1 MAPVAEGADS
11 VVFIVDDDPSVRDSL
26 ESLLRSVGQASASY
40 PSARAFLEAARPDL
54 PACLVLD
61 VRLPE
66 QSGLELQRALGDHG
80 VRLPVV
86 VITGHGDIPM
96 SVAAMK
102 AGAID
107 FLTKPFRD
115 QDLLDAIQRGV
126 RLDRERRAAAGQLVA
141 LRQRYETLTPRE
153 REVMAMVAEGLANK
167 QIAAALD
174 LQEVTVK
181 VHRAQV
187 MRKLEARSLPELARI
202 ADRLKT
208 ILSAQPG

>member
-1 MAPVAEGADS
+1 MAEEPDS
-11 VVFIVDDDPSVRDSL
+11 IVFIVDDDASFRDSL
-26 ESLLRSVGQASASY
+26 ESLLRSVGQPSASY

-66 QSGLELQRALGDHG
+66 QSGLELQRELAEQG
-80 VRLPVV
+80 VGLPVIV
-86 VITGHGDIPM
+86 VTGHGDIPM

-126 RLDRERRAAAGQLVA
+126 RLDRERRAEAGQLAA
-141 LRQRYETLTPRE
+141 LRQRHATLTPRE
-153 REVMAMVAEGLANK
+153 REIMAMVAEGLPNK
-167 QIAAALD
+167 QIAAAW
-174 LQEVTVK
+174 
-181 VHRAQV
+181 AC
-187 MRKLEARSLPELARI
+187 ARSRSRSI
-202 ADRLKT
+202 APR
-208 ILSAQPG
+208 

>member
-1 MAPVAEGADS
+1 MAEEPDS
-11 VVFIVDDDPSVRDSL
+11 IVFIVDDDASFRDSL
-26 ESLLRSVGQASASY
+26 ESLLRSVGQVSTSY
-40 PSARAFLEAARPDL
+40 PSARAFLEAAPPDL

-66 QSGLELQRALGDHG
+66 QSGLELQRALAEQE
-80 VRLPVV
+80 VRLPVI

-126 RLDRERRAAAGQLVA
+126 RLDRERRAEAVQLAA
-141 LRQRYETLTPRE
+141 LRQRHATLTPRE
-153 REVMAMVAEGLANK
+153 REIMAMVAEGLPNK
-167 QIAAALD
+167 QIAAALG
-174 LQEVTVK
+174 LREVTVK

-187 MRKLEARSLPELARI
+187 MRKLGAKSLPELARI
-202 ADRLKT
+202 GDRLNA
-208 ILSAQPG
+208 IPSARAD

>member
-1 MAPVAEGADS
+1 MAEEPDS
-11 VVFIVDDDPSVRDSL
+11 IVFIVDDDASFRDSL
-26 ESLLRSVGQASASY
+26 ESLLRSVGQVSTSY
-40 PSARAFLEAARPDL
+40 PSARAFLEAAPPDL

-66 QSGLELQRALGDHG
+66 QSGLELQRALAEQE
-80 VRLPVV
+80 VRLPVI

-126 RLDRERRAAAGQLVA
+126 RLDRERRAEALQLTA
-141 LRQRYETLTPRE
+141 LRQRHATLTPRE
-153 REVMAMVAEGLANK
+153 REIMAMVAQGQLNK
-167 QIAAALD
+167 QIAAALG
-174 LQEVTVK
+174 LREVTVK

-187 MRKLEARSLPELARI
+187 VRKLGAKSLPELARI
-202 ADRLKT
+202 SDRLNA
-208 ILSAQPG
+208 IPSAQAD

>member
-1 MAPVAEGADS
+1 MAEEPDS
-11 VVFIVDDDPSVRDSL
+11 IVFIVDDDASFRDSL
-26 ESLLRSVGQASASY
+26 ESLLRSVGQPSTSY
-40 PSARAFLEAARPDL
+40 PSARAFLEATRPDL

-66 QSGLELQRALGDHG
+66 QSGLELQRALAEQE
-80 VRLPVV
+80 VRLPVI

-126 RLDRERRAAAGQLVA
+126 RLDRERRAEAGQLTA
-141 LRQRYETLTPRE
+141 LRQRHATLTPRE
-153 REVMAMVAEGLANK
+153 REIMAMVAEGLPNK

-174 LQEVTVK
+174 LREVTVK

-187 MRKLEARSLPELARI
+187 MRKLGAKSLPELARI
-202 ADRLKT
+202 SDRLNA
-208 ILSAQPG
+208 IPSAQAD

>member
-1 MAPVAEGADS
+1 MPETAGSIVL
-11 VVFIVDDDPSVRDSL
+11 IVDDDPRVRESL
-26 ESLLRSVGQASASY
+26 ESLLASVGQASASY
-40 PSARAFLEAARPDL
+40 ATAQAFMDAALPDL

-66 QSGLELQRALGDHG
+66 RSGLELQRELLEKG
-80 VRLPVV
+80 VELPVI

-96 SVAAMK
+96 TVAAMK

-115 QDLLDAIQRGV
+115 QDLLDAIQRGI
-126 RLDRERRAAAGQLVA
+126 RQDRERRARRAELEGLRELHAA
-141 LRQRYETLTPRE
+141 LTPRE

-167 QIAAALD
+167 QIAAAMNVK
-174 LQEVTVK
+174 EITVK

-187 MRKLEARSLPELARI
+187 MHKLGARSLAELVRM
-202 ADRLKT
+202 ADRLKP
-208 ILSAQPG
+208 IP

>member
-1 MAPVAEGADS
+1 MAEEPDS
-11 VVFIVDDDPSVRDSL
+11 IVFIVDDDASFRDSL
-26 ESLLRSVGQASASY
+26 ESLLRSVGQPSASY
-40 PSARAFLEAARPDL
+40 PSTRAFLEAARPDL

-66 QSGLELQRALGDHG
+66 QSGLELQRELAEQG
-80 VRLPVV
+80 VRLPVIV
-86 VITGHGDIPM
+86 VTGHGDIPM

-126 RLDRERRAAAGQLVA
+126 RLDRERRAEALQLTA
-141 LRQRYETLTPRE
+141 LRQRHATLTPRE
-153 REVMAMVAEGLANK
+153 REIMAMVAQGQLNK
-167 QIAAALD
+167 QIAAALG
-174 LQEVTVK
+174 LREVTVK

-187 MRKLEARSLPELARI
+187 MRKLGAKSLPELARI
-202 ADRLKT
+202 SDRLNA
-208 ILSAQPG
+208 IPSAQAD

>member
-1 MAPVAEGADS
+1 MAEAADS
-11 VVFIVDDDPSVRDSL
+11 VVLIIDDDAAVRDSL
-26 ESLLRSVGQASASY
+26 ESLLRSVGQASVSY
-40 PSARAFLEAARPDL
+40 ASARAFLDAARPDL

-66 QSGLELQRALGDHG
+66 QGGLDLQRALAASG
-80 VRLPVV
+80 VHIPVI

-102 AGAID
+102 AGAVD

-126 RLDRERRAAAGQLVA
+126 RLDRERRAEAARLAA
-141 LRQRYETLTPRE
+141 LQQRYATLSPRE

-174 LQEVTVK
+174 LKEITVK

-187 MRKLEARSLPELARI
+187 MRKLEAKSLPELTRI

-208 ILSAQPG
+208 TISVQSD

>member
-1 MAPVAEGADS
+1 MAEEPDS
-11 VVFIVDDDPSVRDSL
+11 IVFIVDDDASFRDSL
-26 ESLLRSVGQASASY
+26 ESLLRSVGQVSTSY
-40 PSARAFLEAARPDL
+40 PSARAFLEAAPPDL

-66 QSGLELQRALGDHG
+66 QSGLELQRALAEQG
-80 VRLPVV
+80 VRLPVI

-126 RLDRERRAAAGQLVA
+126 RLDRERRAEAGQLTA
-141 LRQRYETLTPRE
+141 LRQRHATLTPRE
-153 REVMAMVAEGLANK
+153 REIMAMAAEGLPNK

-174 LQEVTVK
+174 LREVTVK

-187 MRKLEARSLPELARI
+187 MHKLGAKSLPELARI
-202 ADRLKT
+202 SDRLGT
-208 ILSAQPG
+208 IPSAQTD

>member
-1 MAPVAEGADS
+1 VTEPAES
-11 VVFIVDDDPSVRDSL
+11 IVFIVDDDAAVRDSL
-26 ESLLRSVGQASASY
+26 ESLLRSVGQPSISY
-40 PSARAFLEAARPDL
+40 ASARAFLDAERPDL

-66 QSGLELQRALGDHG
+66 QSGLELQRALAEGG
-80 VRLPVV
+80 ILLPVII
-86 VITGHGDIPM
+86 ITGHGDIPM
-96 SVAAMK
+96 SVTAMK

-126 RLDRERRAAAGQLVA
+126 RLDRERRAEAEQLVS
-141 LRQRYETLTPRE
+141 LRQRHATLTPRE
-153 REVMAMVAEGLANK
+153 REVMAMVADGLGNK

-174 LQEVTVK
+174 LKEVTVK

-187 MRKLEARSLPELARI
+187 MRKMEAKSLPDLARFS
-202 ADRLKT
+202 DRLKA
-208 ILSAQPG
+208 IPSEQSD